1 MNPPCEITVR
11 VLLPA
16 LRVLIAKELSET
28 YGWTQTRIAR
38 KLGVTQAA
46 VSGYLAQDEKEVIL
60 PPFSVEELSALAK
73 SITSEINVKRLTYT
87 DLINHICKICLSLRR
102 GGTICHAHKMKIH
115 ELEEERCAICM
126 QLHMSLADV
135 SDLRR
140 RILSELRLA
149 VDTLESCQ
157 DFTLLLPEVFSNIVM
172 ALKEA
177 KTISDVA
184 GVPGRIVRF
193 RGKAKSLM
201 DPEFGVSG
209 HLGKVLLTAMRVNPN
224 IRSAM
229 NIKYDADVMTVLNK
243 LNLKYFTLKR
253 DPAYKE
259 GEDELIRFIEELAKR
274 GEGWFDAIVDE
285 GGFGIEPNVYLF
297 EENAS
302 KLADRVVR
310 IARMVGV
317 LKKGGNHKKANIL
330 T

>member
-46 VSGYLAQDEKEVIL
+46 VSGYLAQDVNEVIL
-60 PPFSVEELSALAK
+60 PPFQAEELLALAK
-73 SITSEINVKRLTYT
+73 GITSEINMKRLTYT
-87 DLINHICKICLSLRR
+87 DLISHICRICLSLRR
-102 GGTICHAHKMKIH
+102 GGTICHAHKIKLH
-115 ELEEERCAICM
+115 ELENERCAICM
-126 QLHMSLADV
+126 QLHMSLGDI

-140 RILSELRLA
+140 RILSEVRLA
-149 VDTLESCQ
+149 LDTIESCP
-157 DFTLLLPEVFSNIVM
+157 DFTFLLPEVFSNIVM
-172 ALKEA
+172 ALKDA

-193 RGKAKSLM
+193 RGKAKALM

-209 HLGKVLLTAMRVNPN
+209 HLGKVLLAAMKVNPN

-229 NIKYDADVMTVLNK
+229 NIKYDADVMNVLNK

-253 DPAYKE
+253 DPSYRE
-259 GEDELIRFIEELAKR
+259 GEDEILKFIEELGKR
-274 GEGWFDAIVDE
+274 GEGWFEAIVDE

-297 EENAS
+297 EENAA

-317 LKKGGNHKKANIL
+317 LKKGSNVRKTNS
-330 T
+330 

>member
-1 MNPPCEITVR
+1 MNPPCEITVKI
-11 VLLPA
+11 LLPA

-46 VSGYLAQDEKEVIL
+46 VSGYLAQVESDVIL
-60 PPFSVEELSALAK
+60 PPFQVEELRALAK
-73 SITSEINVKRLTYT
+73 SITSEISMKRLTHT
-87 DLINHICKICLSLRR
+87 DLISNICKICLSLRR
-102 GGTICHAHKMKIH
+102 GGTICHAHKIKLH
-115 ELEEERCAICM
+115 ELEDERCSICM
-126 QLHMSLADV
+126 QLHMSLADI
-135 SDLRR
+135 SDVRR
-140 RILSELRLA
+140 RILSEVRGA
-149 VDTLESCQ
+149 VDALETCP

-193 RGKAKSLM
+193 RGKAKALM

-209 HLGKVLLTAMRVNPN
+209 HLGKVLLAALKVNPS

-229 NIKYDADVMTVLNK
+229 NIKCEADVLTVLNK
-243 LNLKYFTLKR
+243 LNLKCFTLKR
-253 DPAYKE
+253 DPTYKE
-259 GEDELIRFIEELAKR
+259 GEDELIRFIESLAKK
-274 GEGWFDAIVDE
+274 GEGWFDAVIDE

-297 EENAS
+297 EENAT
-302 KLADRVVR
+302 KLADRAVR

-317 LKKGGNHKKANIL
+317 LKKEREHKKANS
-330 T
+330 